1 MGLPSLSTSRPITFL
16 MVYIAVVAIGLVSL
30 SGIKIDLYP
39 DIDLPTL
46 TVITSYEGVAPQDIE
61 TLITRPIEEAVAAVQ
76 DVDQVTSTS
85 REGLSIVT
93 VKFKWGKDMDVASLD
108 VREAIDR
115 VKAFL
120 PQEADQP
127 FVFKLSTS
135 AMPILFLAV
144 SGGQSLAETRRISED
159 EIEPRLERIKGVA
172 AVYTQGGREREI
184 HVYADDR
191 RLKAYGL
198 TLDHLVYALRMQNM
212 NLPGGSIEQGRSD
225 FLLRTTGEFGSVAE
239 IDSIV
244 IARYNGSPVRLRDV
258 ARVEDTFADRVE
270 ELRINGKPAVLVM
283 IQKQSTANTVEV
295 CDRVKAQLPEIESL
309 LGVKFGII
317 MDSSRYIKQ
326 SINNLKSVAVEGAI
340 LAIIVLLLFLR
351 NIPSTLII
359 ATSIPVSVI
368 ATFIAMRFAH
378 VTLNMIS
385 MGGLAL
391 GIGMLVDSSIVVLE
405 NIYRHR
411 ERGLTRREAAVYG
424 ASEVGNAVTASVLT
438 TIAVFFPVVFVPG
451 IAGIMFRDMALTVV
465 FSLTCSLL
473 VALTLVPLLSSRLLK
488 VKRKQEIIHANPG
501 SPTNAGVAQAGLLER
516 MVRWALKNKML
527 TLVSAGA
534 VLIVSVLALL
544 WFVGVEFVPMSEPG
558 EFRVYVEMPV
568 GTRLDLTDKAVEKM
582 ERIIRESV
590 PEIETMFSRV
600 GQGSGFGAMFGR
612 SGSHQARIW
621 FQVVPLNKR
630 QRTDLEIRQALRPQL
645 SQVPGAKAYFGEEQ
659 FVEAIFGGS
668 RLAVEIYG
676 YDLDVARDLA
686 DKVKKI
692 MESIPGTADVRVSR
706 EEGKPESRIVV
717 DREKAARYGLT
728 VSDVAYAVKTAV
740 QGAIAGRYR
749 EAGKEYNIRVR
760 LPEES
765 RGSLEDVM
773 DVLIPTP
780 SGNPI
785 PLAAV
790 ARIDVVSGPVEI
802 ERKGQQR
809 IVTVTGNLTGERD
822 LGSIVEELSRRLAN
836 IKTPPDFVVQ
846 VAGEAKEINQSF
858 RWLGI
863 AFIGA
868 IFLVYM
874 VMASQFESLLHPFVI
889 MFSLPLSFI
898 GVSWMLLAT
907 KTTLSINSLIGVIML
922 AGIVVNNAIL
932 LVDYAN
938 LLRARGMGLEEAV
951 VTAAKTRRRPVLMTA
966 LTTILA
972 MTPMALGLGEGSEL
986 NAPLARAVIGGLS
999 TSTVLTLVIIPVIYV
1014 MFVRLAEKIKGK
1026 TKSEVAR

>member
-1 MGLPSLSTSRPITFL
+1 MGLPSISTSRPITFL
-16 MVYIAVVAIGLVSL
+16 MIYIAVVSIGLVSVA
-30 SGIKIDLYP
+30 GIKIDLYP

-46 TVITSYEGVAPQDIE
+46 TVITSYEGVAPEDIE
-61 TLITRPIEEAVAAVQ
+61 TLITRPIEEAVASVE

-115 VKAFL
+115 VRGFL
-120 PQEADQP
+120 PQEADEP
-127 FVFKLSTS
+127 FVFKFSTS

-144 SGGQSLAETRRISED
+144 SGEQSLSDLRRISQD
-159 EIEPRLERIKGVA
+159 EIEPRLERVKGVA
-172 AVYTQGGREREI
+172 AAYTQGGREREI

-191 RLKAYGL
+191 RLKTYGL
-198 TLDHLVYALRMQNM
+198 TLDHLIYALRMQNM

-225 FLLRTTGEFGSVAE
+225 FLLRTTGEFKSVSE
-239 IDSIV
+239 IESIV
-244 IARYNGSPVRLRDV
+244 IARYNGEPVRLRDV
-258 ARVEDTFADRVE
+258 ARVEDTVADRAE
-270 ELRINGKPAVLVM
+270 DLRINGKPAVMVM
-283 IQKQSTANTVEV
+283 IQKQSNANTVEV
-295 CDRVKAQLPEIESL
+295 CDRVKAQLPAIEKL
-309 LGVKFGII
+309 LEVRFGVI

-326 SINNLKSVAVEGAI
+326 SINNLKSVAFEGAI

-368 ATFIAMRFAH
+368 ATFIAMRFAN

-424 ASEVGNAVTASVLT
+424 AAEVSNAVTASVLT

-473 VALTLVPLLSSRLLK
+473 VALTLVPLLSSRLLRLR
-488 VKRKQEIIHANPG
+488 RKQNLPSADHLPAADPE
-501 SPTNAGVAQAGLLER
+501 SPAKQGLLER
-516 MVRWALKNKML
+516 MVRWALRNKLL
-527 TLVSAGA
+527 TLVLAGA
-534 VLIVSVLALL
+534 VLVISVLSLL
-544 WFVGVEFVPMSEPG
+544 WFVGVEFVPMSQPG
-558 EFRVYVEMPV
+558 EFRVFVEMPV
-568 GTRLDLTDKAVEKM
+568 GTRLDITNKAVDRIEKIVL
-582 ERIIRESV
+582 ENV
-590 PEIETMFSRV
+590 PEVETMFSRV

-612 SGSHQARIW
+612 SGSHQGRVW

-630 QRTDLEIRQALRPQL
+630 KRTDIEIREALRPQIR
-645 SQVPGAKAYFGEEQ
+645 QVPGATAYFGEEQ
-659 FVEAIFGGS
+659 FFEAMFGGS

-676 YDLDVARDLA
+676 YDLDVGRNLA
-686 DKVKKI
+686 DEVKKI
-692 MESIPGTADVRVSR
+692 MESISGTVEVRISR
-706 EEGKPESRIVV
+706 EEGNPESRIVV
-717 DREKAARYGLT
+717 DKEKAARYGLT
-728 VSDVAYAVKTAV
+728 VSDVAYAIRAAI
-740 QGAIAGRYR
+740 QGSIAGKYR
-749 EAGKEYNIRVR
+749 EGGKEYNIRVR
-760 LPEES
+760 LPEE
-765 RGSLEDVM
+765 RRISLDDVM
-773 DVLIPTP
+773 DTLIPTP
-780 SGNPI
+780 SGNSI

-790 ARIDVVSGPVEI
+790 ARMEVMSGPVEI

-809 IVTVTGNLTGERD
+809 VVTVTGNLTGERD
-822 LGSIVEELSRRLAN
+822 LGSIVSELSKKLARL
-836 IKTPPDFVVQ
+836 KTPPDFIVQ
-846 VAGEAKEINQSF
+846 VAGEAKEINESF

-868 IFLVYM
+868 VFLVYM
-874 VMASQFESLLHPFVI
+874 VMASQFESLLHPFVV

-898 GVSWMLLAT
+898 GVSLMLLAT

-932 LVDYAN
+932 LVDYTN
-938 LLRARGMGLEEAV
+938 LLRARGLGLEEAV
-951 VTAAKTRRRPVLMTA
+951 ITAAKTRRRPVLMTA

-972 MTPMALGLGEGSEL
+972 MIPMGLGLGEGSEL
-986 NAPLARAVIGGLS
+986 NAPLARAVIGGLA
-999 TSTVLTLVIIPVIYV
+999 TSTVLTLVIIPVIYTI
-1014 MFVRLAEKIKGK
+1014 FVQVAERAKVKS
-1026 TKSEVAR
+1026 KSEVR